1 MSDMDHPSGDTR
13 WPAWLHPAPDSSA
26 AAMRAAGHSPWSHA
40 WNLLWSFWVFLG
52 PFFQPVGPGF
62 WWSLALGYPLFLL
75 IFLLAWVR
83 PVAEV
88 GGYVGALVILTALSM
103 PWNPA
108 GWTYAVFACAMV
120 PYQGSWLASA
130 TRMAVIQALLVLEG
144 IFLQWP
150 WYAFLILVGVCT
162 STGVGA
168 LAGRINWDKN
178 TRLRMSH
185 EQIRQ
190 LAATAERERIGR
202 DLHDLL
208 GHTLSLITMK
218 LELSRR
224 LLDRDPAAARREL
237 AEAEE
242 VARHALAEVRSA
254 VTGIRAA
261 GFAAELA
268 SAELLLRT
276 SGVRLDQH
284 LQVTNLPESVEC
296 TLALVLREAA
306 TNIARHAHATLARV
320 SLTGAGDGVRLC
332 IEDNGRGGIHAAGN
346 GLGGMKERVQA
357 LGGRLRL
364 DSPPGGGTRL
374 DIDMPLAAKAGAHDA
389 SRTRAGMPVSAPVQ
403 HAT

>member
-1 MSDMDHPSGDTR
+1 
-13 WPAWLHPAPDSSA
+13 
-26 AAMRAAGHSPWSHA
+26 MRAAGHSPWSYA

-75 IFLLAWVR
+75 IFLLSWVR

-130 TRMAVIQALLVLEG
+130 TKMAVIQALLVLEG
-144 IFLQWP
+144 IFLHWP

-178 TRLRMSH
+178 LKLRMSH

-224 LLDRDPAAARREL
+224 LLDRDQAAARREL

-268 SAELLLRT
+268 SAALLLRT

-284 LQVTNLPESVEC
+284 LQAANLPESIEC

-306 TNIARHAHATLARV
+306 TNIARHAQATLARV
-320 SLTGAGDGVRLC
+320 SLTGTDDGVRLC

-346 GLGGMKERVQA
+346 GLSGMKERVQA

-374 DIDMPLAAKAGAHDA
+374 DIEMPLPAKAGAHDA
-389 SRTRAGMPVSAPVQ
+389 VLPRADMPASARVR

>member
-1 MSDMDHPSGDTR
+1 MNDTSAYSTGNR
-13 WPAWLHPAPDSSA
+13 WTVWLQPAPDSSA
-26 AAMRAAGHSPWSHA
+26 AAMRAGGHSSWAYA

-52 PFFQPVGPGF
+52 PLFQPVGAGF
-62 WWSLALGYPLFLL
+62 WWSLALGYPIFLL
-75 IFLLAWVR
+75 IFLLSHVR
-83 PVAEV
+83 PAIEAN
-88 GGYVGALVILTALSM
+88 GYVGALVILTALSM

-108 GWTYAVFACAMV
+108 GWTYAVFACALV
-120 PYQGSWLASA
+120 PYQGLWLTSA
-130 TRMAVIQALLVLEG
+130 IKMAIIQALLVLEG
-144 IFLQWP
+144 IFLHWP

-218 LELSRR
+218 LELSRK
-224 LLDRDPAAARREL
+224 LLDRDPATARREL

-268 SAELLLRT
+268 SAALLLRT
-276 SGVRLDQH
+276 SGVQFDQH
-284 LQVTNLPESVEC
+284 LQAANLPEPVEC
-296 TLALVLREAA
+296 SLALVLREAA
-306 TNIARHAHATLARV
+306 TNIARHAHATRARV
-320 SLTGAGDGVRLC
+320 SLTRTGDGVRLS
-332 IEDNGRGGIHAAGN
+332 IEDNGRGGVRAAGN
-346 GLGGMKERVQA
+346 GLSGMQERVQA
-357 LGGRLRL
+357 LGGSLRL

-374 DIDMPLAAKAGAHDA
+374 DIDVPLAAQAVARDVGLPRVEAL
-389 SRTRAGMPVSAPVQ
+389 APAQARHV
-403 HAT
+403 T